1 MTIEVGRELWSV
13 PRGETERLVF
23 ALREYE
29 GRKYFELRVLWR
41 NADGQWLPSK
51 KGVTIRL
58 GEVRAF
64 AKALVDAVR
73 TMPHRSEADRG

>member
-1 MTIEVGRELWSV
+1 MRLGELWTS

-29 GRKYFELRVLWR
+29 GKRFFELRIYWR
-41 NADGQWLPSK
+41 NGTGEWLPSK
-51 KGVTIRL
+51 KGITIRL

-64 AKALVDAVR
+64 GRALIDAVKA
-73 TMPHRSEADRG
+73 MPEQGGGAGAR